1 MKRVALKTIQQAH
14 ILEWVLEVVAHQQ
27 RYLSLLYNVMEYE
40 EFKKQKEAYF
50 AKLAAMQPTTKVVS
64 TPLAITANRTPRPQ
78 AMRKPC
84 NCGKGNS

>member
-1 MKRVALKTIQQAH
+1 
-14 ILEWVLEVVAHQQ
+14 
-27 RYLSLLYNVMEYE
+27 MEYE